1 MKKGKMME
9 EGDDQIDVIDND
21 HIVVDIT
28 MPDGRKATKTVK
40 EIAERLNELR
50 KQGLLFQHASGALYL
65 ILKGSRS
72 YTTTDYIN
80 DFLGYVFFDNA
91 E

>member
-40 EIAERLNELR
+40 EIA
-50 KQGLLFQHASGALYL
+50 K
-65 ILKGSRS
+65 KG
-72 YTTTDYIN
+72 
-80 DFLGYVFFDNA
+80 
-91 E
+91 